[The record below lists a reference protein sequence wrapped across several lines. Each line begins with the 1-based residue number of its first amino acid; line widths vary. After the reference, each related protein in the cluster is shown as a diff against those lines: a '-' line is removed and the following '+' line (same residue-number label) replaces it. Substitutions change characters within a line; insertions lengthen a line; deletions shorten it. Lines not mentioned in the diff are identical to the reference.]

1 MKELDS
7 FTVERLGEIKNAFL
21 DCNKETAP
29 SIGDIFALIDIALAA
44 KRAVPVTWWTGP
56 EPTQTGELESY
67 HDHETGSHY
76 LPLIVSLSAYNTTP
90 HLNSPEIPEGWKLVP
105 TEITKAMRD
114 AWDSAP
120 NGHEDDDVNMCNAYR
135 DMLAAAPEPQTQ
147 QQNIPEIIPQG
158 WIKCSDQ
165 MPENDEFVRIWPF
178 LILGLSFMSGST
190 LNSIRM
196 ARGGLLRCTST
207 ITALSFIPSP

>member
-1 MKELDS
+1 MKALDS
-7 FTVERLGEIKNAFL
+7 FTVERLEEITELKTLSFP
-21 DCNKETAP
+21 P
-29 SIGDIFALIDIALAA
+29 SHAESAALARIALAA
-44 KRAVPVTWWTGP
+44 KRAEPVTWWTGP
-56 EPTQTGELESY
+56 EPTKTGELESY

-76 LPLIVSLSAYNTTP
+76 LPLVVSLSAYNTTP
-90 HLNSPEIPEGWKLVP
+90 QLNSPEIPDSWKLVP
-105 TEITKAMRD
+105 IEPTQNMVD
-114 AWDSAP
+114 AHISGMQLA
-120 NGHEDDDVNMCNAYR
+120 GFSRAYR
-135 DMLAAAPEPQTQ
+135 GMLAAAPEPQTQ